1 MNKLT
6 EQRLRRKIRQMIRE
20 SHIYE
25 EREYELRQLSPG
37 AYDALGPDA
46 LGIPPSAIVD
56 VKIIKAPKPIFK
68 CFLDNGHS
76 FNLIDNGEYM
86 QVDIN
91 RILFDMDREDDING
105 AKYELEKLMQKG
117 KQASDDEEATDTG
130 TDDTGDDIGGDE
142 PAAEEPADEP
152 AAEPEA

>member
-1 MNKLT
+1 MNRLT
-6 EQRLRRKIRQMIRE
+6 EQRLRRKIRQIIME
-20 SHIYE
+20 SYIYE

-37 AYDALGPDA
+37 AYSALGSDV

-68 CFLDNGHS
+68 CFLENGQT

-86 QVDIN
+86 QADIN
-91 RILFDMDREDDING
+91 RILFDLDRDNDING

-117 KQASDDEEATDTG
+117 KIASDEEPADTG
-130 TDDTGDDIGGDE
+130 SEELPPEAEPGFEE
-142 PAAEEPADEP
+142 PAGEEPAEEPA
-152 AAEPEA
+152 A

>member
-6 EQRLRRKIRQMIRE
+6 EQRLRRKIRQIIR
-20 SHIYE
+20 E
-25 EREYELRQLSPG
+25 EREYQLRQLSPG
-37 AYDALGPDA
+37 AHGALGTDV

-68 CFLDNGHS
+68 CFFDNGQS

-86 QVDIN
+86 QADIN
-91 RILFDMDREDDING
+91 RILFDLDRDDDING

-117 KQASDDEEATDTG
+117 SIPSEEEPETDTSSV
-130 TDDTGDDIGGDE
+130 E
-142 PAAEEPADEP
+142 PDLTPDLPADEPADEP
-152 AAEPEA
+152 AEEPEA